1 MPELLLGVD
10 VGTSSAKAV
19 VLDSGGRVL
28 GEGQTAYNLATPQ
41 PNWAEQEAGA
51 WWSGLVE
58 AVRKA
63 LEVSRIQEGEVA
75 ALGVSALYGGSGVPV
90 DAGFRPLAPALIWM
104 DRRAEEESAW
114 ALKEIG
120 LERLFAITGN
130 GADPYYGFT
139 KLLWIRRHWPEVWAK
154 AGYFLPPGSFLVH
167 RLTGEVVVD
176 HVTAG
181 NLGGI
186 YDLRKRAW
194 SESLA
199 EALGI
204 PLERLPER
212 LIAPTEPA
220 GRLREEAAR
229 TLGLPSG
236 IPVFSAGIDAAV
248 ATLSAGA
255 VGPGPH
261 VAMLGTSMCW
271 GFVSPE
277 LPKTPALVS
286 MPYVLEPERLVYT
299 FGGAATAG
307 AAVAWFRGVFG
318 EEVDLATLEQEAAG
332 APPGSA
338 GLVFLPYLMGE
349 RSPIWD
355 PKARGVFAGLSLVH
369 TRGHLYRAVL
379 EGLAYALRHNL
390 EVARQAGYRVEGEM
404 RAVGGGARSPLWM
417 QILADATGY
426 PVRAVPEGGEAAF
439 GSAMVTALGLGW
451 ARAEDLPAWLSGLEQ
466 KVFLPQNGGPY
477 REGYA
482 RYLELYGQLQTWFA
496 RGQAQGS

>member
-1 MPELLLGVD
+1 MSPSVLGVD
-10 VGTSSAKAV
+10 VGTSGAKAV
-19 VLDSGGRVL
+19 VVNSSGRVL
-28 GEGQTAYNLATPQ
+28 GEGQATYGLATPR
-41 PNWAEQEAGA
+41 PNWAEQEAEA
-51 WWSGLVE
+51 WWTGLVG

-63 LEVSRIQEGEVA
+63 LEASRVRGEEVA
-75 ALGVSALYGGSGVPV
+75 ALAVSALYGGSGVPV
-90 DAGFRPLAPALIWM
+90 DQNLRPLAPALIWM

-114 ALKEIG
+114 VLEKVG
-120 LERLFAITGN
+120 LERLFAVTGN

-154 AGYFLPPGSFLVH
+154 ARYFLPPGSFLVH

-186 YDLRKRAW
+186 YDLERRAW
-194 SESLA
+194 SETLA

-204 PLERLPER
+204 PLERLPQK

-220 GRLREEAAR
+220 GRLGEEAAQ
-229 TLGLPSG
+229 TLGLSPG

-255 VGPGPH
+255 VGPDLH

-271 GFVSPE
+271 GFISPE

-286 MPYVLEPERLVYT
+286 MPYVLEPERIVYT

-307 AAVAWFRGVFG
+307 AAVAWFRSLLG
-318 EEVDLATLEQEAAG
+318 EGTDLATLEEEAAG
-332 APPGSA
+332 VPAGSA

-355 PKARGVFAGLSLVH
+355 PRARGVFAGLSLAH

-390 EVARQAGYRVEGEM
+390 EAARQAGYRVEGEM

-426 PVRAVPEGGEAAF
+426 PVRAVPEGGEAAL
-439 GSAMVTALGLGW
+439 GSAMVAALGLGW
-451 ARAEDLPAWLSGLEQ
+451 ARAEELPTWVEGLAQ
-466 KVFLPQNGGPY
+466 RVFLPGDGGPY
-477 REGYA
+477 QEGYT
-482 RYLELYGQLQTWFA
+482 RYLELYKQLQAWFA
-496 RGQAQGS
+496 RKQA

>member
-1 MPELLLGVD
+1 MPHFVLGVD

-19 VLDSGGRVL
+19 VVNSNGRVL
-28 GEGQTAYNLATPQ
+28 GEGQATYGLATPR
-41 PNWAEQEAGA
+41 PNWAEQEAEA
-51 WWSGLVE
+51 WWNGFVE

-63 LEVSRIQEGEVA
+63 LEASRVRGEGIA

-114 ALKEIG
+114 VLREIG
-120 LERLFAITGN
+120 LERLFAVTGN

-139 KLLWIRRHWPEVWAK
+139 KLLWIRHHWPEVWAK
-154 AGYFLPPGSFLVH
+154 ARYFLPPGSFLVH
-167 RLTGEVVVD
+167 RLTGEVAVD
-176 HVTAG
+176 HVAAG

-186 YDLRKRAW
+186 YDLERRAW
-194 SESLA
+194 SEPLA

-204 PLERLPER
+204 PLERFPQR

-220 GRLREEAAR
+220 GQLGEEAAR
-229 TLGLPSG
+229 TLGLSRG
-236 IPVFSAGIDAAV
+236 IPVFSTGIDAAV

-255 VGPGPH
+255 VGPGLH

-286 MPYVLEPERLVYT
+286 MPYVLEPERLIYT

-307 AAVAWFRGVFG
+307 ASVAWFRGLLG
-318 EEVDLATLEQEAAG
+318 EGTDLATLEEEAAG
-332 APPGSA
+332 VPPGSA

-355 PKARGVFAGLSLVH
+355 PKARGVFAGLSLAH

-379 EGLAYALRHNL
+379 EGLVYALRHNL
-390 EVARQAGYRVEGEM
+390 EAARQAGYRVEGEM
-404 RAVGGGARSPLWM
+404 RAVGGGARSSLWM

-426 PVRAVPEGGEAAF
+426 PVRAVPEGGEAAL
-439 GSAMVTALGLGW
+439 GSAMVAALGLGW
-451 ARAEDLPAWLSGLEQ
+451 AKVEELPAWVAGLEQ
-466 KVFLPQNGGPY
+466 RVFLPENGRSY
-477 REGYA
+477 REGYS
-482 RYLELYGQLQTWFA
+482 RYLGLYEQLRTWFA
-496 RGQAQGS
+496 SGQS

>member
-10 VGTSSAKAV
+10 IGTSSAKAV

-28 GEGQTAYNLATPQ
+28 GEGQAAYTLATPQ
-41 PNWAEQEAGA
+41 PNWAEQEAEV

-63 LEVSRIQEGEVA
+63 LKVSRIQEGEVA

-90 DAGFRPLAPALIWM
+90 DRAFRPLTPALIWM

-114 ALKEIG
+114 VLKEIG

-154 AGYFLPPGSFLVH
+154 ARYFLPPGSFLVH

-229 TLGLPSG
+229 TLG
-236 IPVFSAGIDAAV
+236 PV
-248 ATLSAGA
+248 
-255 VGPGPH
+255 P
-261 VAMLGTSMCW
+261 
-271 GFVSPE
+271 
-277 LPKTPALVS
+277 
-286 MPYVLEPERLVYT
+286 
-299 FGGAATAG
+299 
-307 AAVAWFRGVFG
+307 
-318 EEVDLATLEQEAAG
+318 
-332 APPGSA
+332 
-338 GLVFLPYLMGE
+338 
-349 RSPIWD
+349 
-355 PKARGVFAGLSLVH
+355 
-369 TRGHLYRAVL
+369 
-379 EGLAYALRHNL
+379 
-390 EVARQAGYRVEGEM
+390 
-404 RAVGGGARSPLWM
+404 
-417 QILADATGY
+417 
-426 PVRAVPEGGEAAF
+426 
-439 GSAMVTALGLGW
+439 
-451 ARAEDLPAWLSGLEQ
+451 
-466 KVFLPQNGGPY
+466 
-477 REGYA
+477 
-482 RYLELYGQLQTWFA
+482 
-496 RGQAQGS
+496 